1 MEEAERASREGES
14 NGHIKIVVTQP
25 RRMAAIT
32 LARRVASELDEDI
45 GKTVGYKISGDSVS
59 GKLCFA
65 TTGFLLQVLVNQPEE
80 FGTYSHIILDE
91 VHERSVDA
99 DLLTMLMKLLM
110 QCYPQVKLIVM
121 SASLQAKLFAD
132 YFAALEESC
141 LGRKQRG
148 MWAPSAVRLDVKPI
162 FV

>member
-32 LARRVASELDEDI
+32 LAKRCAQEVGEEI

-110 QCYPQVKLIVM
+110 QCYTDVKLIVM
-121 SASLQAKLFAD
+121 SATLQAKLFAE
-132 YFAALEESC
+132 YFGVLETEY
-141 LGRKQRG
+141 LGGNRRRG
-148 MWAPSAVRLDVKPI
+148 RSTM
-162 FV
+162 